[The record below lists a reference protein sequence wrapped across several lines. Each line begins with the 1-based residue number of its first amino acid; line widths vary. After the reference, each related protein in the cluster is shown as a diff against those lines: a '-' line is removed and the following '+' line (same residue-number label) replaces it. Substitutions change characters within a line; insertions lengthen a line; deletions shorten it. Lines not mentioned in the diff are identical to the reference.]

1 MSEEEREGIVGQ
13 LRRMW
18 EELRGLVPLRPGAV
32 CAVDGGT
39 LHDHR
44 IFGAAGEKGMGPFK
58 TEAEFNLFLR
68 NGIESTENM
77 EEGMVKTDLERLIEM
92 HGEVEARDL
101 KTVFTHGDISG
112 SNILVKNGKV
122 VALRCPGFIP
132 SIGNIPLPSIRIMST
147 VGGSRF
153 QSS

>member
-1 MSEEEREGIVGQ
+1 MGQ

-58 TEAEFNLFLR
+58 TETEFKWNR
-68 NGIESTENM
+68 EYGEYGGGNGEDGS
-77 EEGMVKTDLERLIEM
+77 
-92 HGEVEARDL
+92 GEVD
-101 KTVFTHGDISG
+101 
-112 SNILVKNGKV
+112 
-122 VALRCPGFIP
+122 
-132 SIGNIPLPSIRIMST
+132 
-147 VGGSRF
+147 
-153 QSS
+153 

>member
-1 MSEEEREGIVGQ
+1 MGQ

-132 SIGNIPLPSIRIMST
+132 SIGNIPLPSIRIMSS